1 LTVSESL
8 SLVLFSGTD
17 DKLESA
23 ATVIAGAAALGK
35 SVNVLLQFWGLDAF
49 RADHFG
55 ETRGLASDAGAA
67 GRGLAPGHARLLW
80 AETLRQAK
88 ELGDVRIQACSGSLD
103 ALGLDAGELDAIVDG
118 PCGIASFLLAAE
130 DGPILFI

>member
-1 LTVSESL
+1 VSESL

-35 SVNVLLQFWGLDAF
+35 TVNVLLQFWGLDAF
-49 RADHFG
+49 RADRMG
-55 ETRGLASDAGAA
+55 EPRGLASDAALAGSPAVPAA
-67 GRGLAPGHARLLW
+67 CLKW
-80 AETLRQAK
+80 VDTLRQAK
-88 ELGDVRIQACSGSLD
+88 ELGDVQIQACSGSLD
-103 ALGLDAGELDAIVDG
+103 ALGLEAAQLDPIVDG

>member
-1 LTVSESL
+1 MDETL

-35 SVNVLLQFWGLDAF
+35 TVNVLLQFWGLDAF
-49 RADHFG
+49 RADQIG
-55 ETRGLASDAGAA
+55 RPRGLAADAGSAVDA
-67 GRGLAPGHARLLW
+67 RPPVSSEGLKW
-80 AETLRQAK
+80 AETLRAAK

-103 ALGLDAGELDAIVDG
+103 ALGLAAEQLDPIVDG

>member
-1 LTVSESL
+1 MADSL

-35 SVNVLLQFWGLDAF
+35 TVNVLLQFWGLDAF
-49 RADHFG
+49 RAGHFG
-55 ETRGLASDAGAA
+55 EARGLAHDAAVD
-67 GRGLAPGHARLLW
+67 GRPALVASSVLKW
-80 AETLRQAK
+80 ADTLRAAK

-103 ALGLDAGELDAIVDG
+103 ALGLEAGELDPIVDG

>member
-1 LTVSESL
+1 MDEPIN
-8 SLVLFSGTD
+8 LVLFSGTD

-35 SVNVLLQFWGLDAF
+35 TVNVLLQFWGLDAF
-49 RADHFG
+49 RADQIDRPPRVAG
-55 ETRGLASDAGAA
+55 DALDGARRVLSAGA
-67 GRGLAPGHARLLW
+67 LKW
-80 AETLRQAK
+80 AETMRAAK

-103 ALGLDAGELDAIVDG
+103 ALGLDAAELDPIVDG